1 MQFFNIFIIFNFIIL
16 GGIISG
22 LGNLGKALSDSI
34 NNKKVF
40 LPDGYKEKVFN
51 IRSIIQLSKNGEYI
65 NRFNSL
71 YDMDRYG
78 YKTGTVN
85 RVLKKVQNFAYGY
98 YWVFE
103 TDYINGNYEI
113 PKEEP
118 DKFIV
123 SVDKYD
129 MNDNYIKTY
138 KTIYEA
144 EADSLSNKSEIYRVA
159 SGNRKSSRN
168 EKWKFNKTA

>member
-1 MQFFNIFIIFNFIIL
+1 
-16 GGIISG
+16 
-22 LGNLGKALSDSI
+22 
-34 NNKKVF
+34 
-40 LPDGYKEKVFN
+40 
-51 IRSIIQLSKNGEYI
+51 
-65 NRFNSL
+65 
-71 YDMDRYG
+71 MDRYG

-168 EKWKFNKTA
+168 ETWKFNKTA